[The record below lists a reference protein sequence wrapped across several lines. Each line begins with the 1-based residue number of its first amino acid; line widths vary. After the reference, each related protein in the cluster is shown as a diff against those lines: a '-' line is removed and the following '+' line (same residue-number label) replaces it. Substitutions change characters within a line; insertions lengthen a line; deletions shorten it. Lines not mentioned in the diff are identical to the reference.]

1 MHLSTHA
8 TPFAHVLHGM
18 TLPVLTFYHLGSTVQ
33 QLNDGTV
40 CKFYCIGNYM
50 EDKQHKPVNK
60 AVAEMLGNVRMK
72 GMLPHHPS

>member
-1 MHLSTHA
+1 
-8 TPFAHVLHGM
+8 M